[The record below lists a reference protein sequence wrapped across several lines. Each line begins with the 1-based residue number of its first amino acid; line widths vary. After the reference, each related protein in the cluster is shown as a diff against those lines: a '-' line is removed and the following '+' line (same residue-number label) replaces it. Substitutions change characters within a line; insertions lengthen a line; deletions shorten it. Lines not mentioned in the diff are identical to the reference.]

1 MQLDILEQ
9 WLKNKIEKKE
19 ISEYLLNNDIQ
30 TVIIYGAGK
39 IGEMLYDD
47 LCNCQAIKVECF
59 IDKYA
64 DSLYYGID
72 DMDIYNLNELEKV
85 QPVDAII
92 ITPYLEFESIV
103 RSLRTKI
110 KFRTQYIAFDEIV
123 WKVE

>member
-1 MQLDILEQ
+1 MQDIIEQ

-19 ISEYLLNNDIQ
+19 ISEYLLNDNIH

-39 IGEMLYDD
+39 LGEMLYDD
-47 LCNCQAIKVECF
+47 LCNYQAIRVECF

-72 DMDIYNLNELEKV
+72 DMDILNLNELEQI

-92 ITPYLEFESIV
+92 ITPYLEFENIV
-103 RSLRTKI
+103 RSLQSRI
-110 KFRTQYIAFDEIV
+110 KFQTKYIAFDEII